1 MLLDIY
7 AYLFGD
13 LSPWALLQQ
22 LGVIAICVLLGLSLS
37 RSFRRLFTLPLGEN
51 SVVDIGVKSF
61 VHVLSPLLVLVMLL
75 LARRLMLKLHLSESL
90 WHVFI
95 PLSISQV
102 VMRFSFYVLRRIF
115 IKDSGASAFLQLFEK
130 VFATLV
136 WISVILYIMGLW
148 PDFIDYLDSTMLPLG
163 RHRTSLLTIL
173 QAIASVLVTLI
184 IALWIGALL
193 EERLMQLNS
202 LHSSLRTVVA
212 RLTRAVLILIAILV
226 SLSLVG
232 IDLTVLS
239 VFGGALGVGLG
250 LGLQKIA
257 SSYVSGIVILF
268 ERSLAIGDMVNVE
281 GYLGKV
287 TQINSRYTILEGLD
301 GIESVLPNEMF
312 MSGPVQ
318 NYSLHRK
325 IIRLATNVTILYQD
339 DIETVLTMIEKAALE
354 VERVSKQNLP
364 QALLLKIGEHGLEL
378 EIGFWITDPENGRLN
393 VISDVNRAIWR
404 VFKLHDIQVAHPK
417 RDVRLMDGRS
427 FAQSAVTSAS
437 NLSKEL

>member
-1 MLLDIY
+1 MVLDIY

-13 LSPWALLQQ
+13 MPPWMLLQQ
-22 LGVIAICVLLGLSLS
+22 LGVIILCGLFGLGLSRGL
-37 RSFRRLFTLPLGEN
+37 RRLLTLPLGDN
-51 SVVDIGVKSF
+51 SVVEIGVKSF
-61 VHVLSPLLVLVMLL
+61 VHVLSPLLVLVMLIV
-75 LARRLMLKLHLSESL
+75 ARRLMMKLHLSVSL
-90 WHVFI
+90 WDVFV

-115 IKDSGASAFLQLFEK
+115 VKDSGAGAFLQLFEK

-136 WISVILYIMGLW
+136 WISVILYIVGLW
-148 PDFIDYLDSTMLPLG
+148 PDFIDYLDSTKLPLG
-163 RHRTSLLTIL
+163 RHSTSLLTIL

-193 EERLMQLNS
+193 EERLMKLNS
-202 LHSSLRTVVA
+202 MHSSLRTVVA
-212 RLTRAVLILIAILV
+212 RLARAVLILIAILV

-281 GYLGKV
+281 RYFGKV

-325 IIRLATNVTILYQD
+325 IVRLAINVTILYQD
-339 DIETVLTMIEKAALE
+339 DIETVLTMLEKATLD
-354 VERVSKQNLP
+354 VERVSKEILP
-364 QALLLKIGEHGLEL
+364 QALLIKIGKHGLEL

-404 VFKLHDIQVAHPK
+404 VFKLHGIQVAHPK
-417 RDVRLMDGRS
+417 RDLRLMDERS
-427 FAQSAVTSAS
+427 FAQSVVASAS
-437 NLSKEL
+437 NLSKE